1 MPSSGTLYQ
10 CVYTFENLIQGLSRV
25 KLIQGSSK
33 EGDIVYSLPAFLRAF
48 FLPLRAAVRI
58 LALRS
63 LNLSKSVRLARTSFC
78 WRRLDQMDFSA
89 LLGNLV
95 DHVHDGCDLALLGSV
110 GQEGNAANLDKLLE
124 RHSSLLVEVNQAMLA
139 WSFPHCSLLC
149 VYQNCICCLFNYFY
163 ERYIDK
169 DSTSNFSLDH
179 LINILEFY
187 FRTIYFGFETS
198 RHQVHK
204 ASWTRDVLF
213 LCIKWYMRWHF
224 KSVGVIPL
232 FRT

>member
-1 MPSSGTLYQ
+1 
-10 CVYTFENLIQGLSRV
+10 
-25 KLIQGSSK
+25 
-33 EGDIVYSLPAFLRAF
+33 
-48 FLPLRAAVRI
+48 
-58 LALRS
+58 
-63 LNLSKSVRLARTSFC
+63 
-78 WRRLDQMDFSA
+78 MDFSA
-89 LLGNLV
+89 LLGNLCGGELASDNLGGGVEGEVDLRGGQVHLLQTVGQAGDSSGGSVDENLVQV
-95 DHVHDGCDLALLGSV
+95 DHVHDGGNLALLGSV

-169 DSTSNFSLDH
+169 DSTSNFSLDY

-213 LCIKWYMRWHF
+213 LCIK
-224 KSVGVIPL
+224 
-232 FRT
+232 